1 MSGKKQ
7 AAYGSWPSPVTAE
20 AIATAKIRLSEL
32 RADSGSIY
40 WLESRPQEGGRGALM
55 RRAPDGAVEECGPPS
70 MSVRSSVHEYGGGA
84 YAVLDGAL
92 FVCSYEDQ
100 RIYRVEPGGEVLAL
114 TEKSSRRYADL
125 CVDRLHS
132 RVVCIEE
139 DHSGDGEPISSLVA
153 VDDSGS
159 GEVATLV
166 RGADFYSSPTLS
178 PDGRRLAWLS
188 WQHPDMPWDRTQLWV
203 AEIGTDGTLGV
214 ALQVA
219 GDVEESI
226 LQPAFSP
233 TGELWFSSDRSGY
246 WNLHRWQGGDP
257 GDVEAMT
264 KLDAEVGGPQWVFGT
279 SVYAFSGSR
288 VVFAANHLGE
298 WRLYALEEQQVHALP
313 CPWTEIHY
321 LRSEGS
327 TAFFLA
333 ASRRERPSVAAV
345 DLDSGEAET
354 LHRPSL
360 LEIEAAFV
368 SEPRVIEFPSTE
380 GATSFGF
387 FYPPCN
393 AEMEGPRGEKPPL
406 LVLSHGGPTAA
417 ASSAL
422 SPEIQFWT
430 SRGIAVVD
438 VNYRGSSGFGRAYR
452 TSLDGNWGV
461 FDVDDCVAAA
471 EFLAQRGEIDP
482 DRVMIRGGSAGG
494 YTTLA
499 ALAFRD
505 VFKAGASYY
514 GIGDLGDLA
523 RDTHKF
529 ESRYVERLVGPY
541 PEMEALYRQRSPR
554 YAADRLSCPI
564 IFFQGLEDRV
574 VPPNQAEVMVE
585 SLRTKGVA
593 VAYVPFPGEQHGFR
607 RSENI
612 QRALEC
618 ELYFYSRVLGFEIP
632 GRAPELQVF
641 NLEP

>member
-1 MSGKKQ
+1 
-7 AAYGSWPSPVTAE
+7 
-20 AIATAKIRLSEL
+20 
-32 RADSGSIY
+32 
-40 WLESRPQEGGRGALM
+40 
-55 RRAPDGAVEECGPPS
+55 
-70 MSVRSSVHEYGGGA
+70 
-84 YAVLDGAL
+84 
-92 FVCSYEDQ
+92 
-100 RIYRVEPGGEVLAL
+100 
-114 TEKSSRRYADL
+114 
-125 CVDRLHS
+125 
-132 RVVCIEE
+132 
-139 DHSGDGEPISSLVA
+139 
-153 VDDSGS
+153 
-159 GEVATLV
+159 
-166 RGADFYSSPTLS
+166 
-178 PDGRRLAWLS
+178 
-188 WQHPDMPWDRTQLWV
+188 MPWDRTQLWV
-203 AEIGTDGTLGV
+203 AEIGTEGTLGV

-482 DRVMIRGGSAGG
+482 DRVDDPWRQRGRLHHSGGSRVSRCIQGRGELLRYWRSRGPGSRYPQIRVTLCRASGRALPGDGG
-494 YTTLA
+494 ALPAAISSLCRGSTL
-499 ALAFRD
+499 LPDHLFS
-505 VFKAGASYY
+505 GPG
-514 GIGDLGDLA
+514 GIGWC
-523 RDTHKF
+523 R
-529 ESRYVERLVGPY
+529 
-541 PEMEALYRQRSPR
+541 
-554 YAADRLSCPI
+554 
-564 IFFQGLEDRV
+564 
-574 VPPNQAEVMVE
+574 
-585 SLRTKGVA
+585 RT
-593 VAYVPFPGEQHGFR
+593 R
-607 RSENI
+607 RK
-612 QRALEC
+612 
-618 ELYFYSRVLGFEIP
+618 
-632 GRAPELQVF
+632 
-641 NLEP
+641 